1 MKLFFTLCASL
12 CFVLCFLSGILVG
25 DGTLTILQGIMLF
38 AIGVTGGM
46 VSVYALEDAIA
57 AGDVN
62 LG

>member
-1 MKLFFTLCASL
+1 MKLFFTLCGSV

-25 DGTLTILQGIMLF
+25 DNTLTLMQGIVLF

-46 VSVYALEDAIA
+46 VSVFGLEDAIS